1 MNWNARA
8 LTVLLCTTVVAVAQD
23 AARQPEPWTKW
34 DLATGD
40 WNRNR
45 PLIEDQGVAIFSTY
59 TSQVW
64 GNVAGGLQRGATYSG
79 VLQFGADLDLEKM
92 FGWQGASFNT
102 SWVWNAGGSQT
113 TDLTGALFPSSGSE
127 GPDGFRA
134 LDLWLQQKFFDDVF
148 TIRAGLFNADR
159 DFTIS
164 EGCQLFLNSA
174 FGWPLLYNGNLGGPP
189 AYPFAAPGLYAA
201 VEPGGGWKFQAAIMQ
216 GIVWPPAENP
226 TNFYWRLTRE
236 NGLLYLGEAE
246 YGWTDAPL
254 PGTAKLGVMFNSGYE
269 DYVDQANQDDGAWG
283 GSFVY
288 GIIDQMLWPEPAATE
303 NSPQGLAWFNRTGF
317 TGTPDRNPLGMFFN
331 SGFTWTGPWPGRD
344 EDAAGVGLVWSRL
357 TPGQAAQLEGNNR
370 GNEFVVEFTYQA
382 QITPWFELQPDLQ
395 MVVQPGGS
403 TAIPGALVLGLSAT
417 IDF

>member
-1 MNWNARA
+1 
-8 LTVLLCTTVVAVAQD
+8 
-23 AARQPEPWTKW
+23 
-34 DLATGD
+34 
-40 WNRNR
+40 
-45 PLIEDQGVAIFSTY
+45 
-59 TSQVW
+59 
-64 GNVAGGLQRGATYSG
+64 LQRGATYSG
-79 VLQFGADLDLEKM
+79 VLQFGADLDFEKM

-113 TDLTGALFPSSGSE
+113 TNLTGALFPSSNIE

-134 LDLWLQQKFFDDVF
+134 LDLWLQQKLFDDVF

-254 PGTAKLGVMFNSGYE
+254 PGTAKLGVMFNSGYP
-269 DYVDQANQDDGAWG
+269 DYVDQEGSAWG

-288 GIIDQMLWPEPAATE
+288 GIIDQMLWPEPAAAE
-303 NSPQGLAWFNRTGF
+303 KP
-317 TGTPDRNPLGMFFN
+317 
-331 SGFTWTGPWPGRD
+331 SGPAAGEGASVEECAPAAEEG
-344 EDAAGVGLVWSRL
+344 DAAAARFDFAGNDFAGVQLAAGDDDVR
-357 TPGQAAQLEGNNR
+357 TMVGEGQRHFAAQPATATGDEGNLAR
-370 GNEFVVEFTYQA
+370 EVK
-382 QITPWFELQPDLQ
+382 QIRAHGMLLRLR
-395 MVVQPGGS
+395 
-403 TAIPGALVLGLSAT
+403 AL
-417 IDF
+417 